1 MCWIK
6 LYRKFTE
13 WEWYSDVN
21 CKVVFLHLLLTAN
34 WKPKK
39 WKGIETGVG
48 ELVIGREALAEA
60 VGISVQQCR
69 TALKKLVSSEAIEVE
84 STKQFSKIKILNY
97 KSYQNQPTTNQGEST
112 ENTDVGD
119 SGVFETNQQL
129 TNQLTNNQP
138 TEQPTNNQP
147 EHLENTD
154 FVSDAIEEYNQPTNQ
169 QSTNRATTTKEYK
182 NNRIKEYKNNS
193 CSSNIYNINNIYS
206 ETTTAASMYQQNV
219 GVLTPLIA
227 DILRERVEAQGE
239 EIVQMAIAEAVECG
253 VRNIRYIEKILI
265 SWQDSGLHTVDSIK
279 LRQSERRSQN
289 GKNDDISNN
298 VKKSKFRNYPES
310 YEISEEEKAQIDK
323 MMQEYGEC
331 G

>member
-1 MCWIK
+1 MMCWIK

-39 WKGIETGVG
+39 WQGELIGVG
-48 ELVIGREALAEA
+48 ERVIGLNSLADE
-60 VGISVQQCR
+60 VGLSLQQVR
-69 TALKKLVSSEAIEVE
+69 TALNKLIESDVIKKH
-84 STKQFSKIKILNY
+84 STNKHTVIKICNY
-97 KSYQNQPTTNQGEST
+97 EKYQQ
-112 ENTDVGD
+112 
-119 SGVFETNQQL
+119 
-129 TNQLTNNQP
+129 TNNIAEPQ
-138 TEQPTNNQP
+138 ESQGV
-147 EHLENTD
+147 ED
-154 FVSDAIEEYNQPTNQ
+154 FEESEDNK
-169 QSTNRATTTKEYK
+169 RATNEQQTDNKQITTTEELK
-182 NNRIKEYKNNS
+182 NDRIIEYKNNS
-193 CSSNIYNINNIYS
+193 GSGNIYNINNIYS
-206 ETTTAASMYQQNV
+206 KTTTAASMYQQNV

-239 EIVQMAIAEAVECG
+239 EIVQLAIAEAVECG

-265 SWQDSGLHTVDSIK
+265 SWQDSGLNTVDSIK
-279 LRQSERRSQN
+279 LHQSERRSQN

-310 YEISEEEKAQIDK
+310 YEVTEEEKAQIDK
-323 MMQEYGEC
+323 MMKEYEEC